1 MSPEEIKL
9 VQSTFQKV
17 APIAEDAAAMFYA
30 RLFELN
36 PKLKPLF
43 KNDMVGQGKKLMAML
58 ATAVNGLDHLDE
70 IVPAVRNLGVRHIDY
85 GTAAEDY
92 DTVGEALLWTLG
104 QGLGDAFTPEVKA
117 AWTEAYVLLATTMKD
132 AAKEAEAA

>member
-17 APIAEDAAAMFYA
+17 VPIAEDAAAMFYA

-36 PKLKPLF
+36 PKLKALF
-43 KNDMVGQGKKLMAML
+43 KGEMVGQGKKLMAML
-58 ATAVNGLDHLDE
+58 ATAVNGLDKLDE

-85 GTAAEDY
+85 GVKAQDY

-104 QGLGDAFTPEVKA
+104 QGLGDAFTPEVKS

-132 AAKEAEAA
+132 AAKEAA

>member
-1 MSPEEIKL
+1 
-9 VQSTFQKV
+9 
-17 APIAEDAAAMFYA
+17 
-30 RLFELN
+30 
-36 PKLKPLF
+36 
-43 KNDMVGQGKKLMAML
+43 MAML

>member
-17 APIAEDAAAMFYA
+17 VPIAEDAAAMFYA

-36 PKLKPLF
+36 PKLKTLF
-43 KNDMVGQGKKLMAML
+43 KGDMVGQGKKLMAML
-58 ATAVNGLDHLDE
+58 ATTVNGLDQLDE

-85 GTAAEDY
+85 GVSAQDY

-117 AWTEAYVLLATTMKD
+117 AWTKAYVLLATTMKD
-132 AAKEAEAA
+132 AAQAVEAA

>member
-30 RLFELN
+30 RLFPLN
-36 PKLKPLF
+36 PKLKTLF
-43 KNDMVGQGKKLMAML
+43 KGDMVGQGKKLMAML

-70 IVPAVRNLGVRHIDY
+70 IVPAVRNLGVRHVDY
-85 GTAAEDY
+85 GVSAQDY

-132 AAKEAEAA
+132 AAQAAEAA

>member
-17 APIAEDAAAMFYA
+17 VPIAEDAAAMFYA

-36 PKLKPLF
+36 PKLKTLF
-43 KNDMVGQGKKLMAML
+43 KGDMVGQGKKLMAML

-70 IVPAVRNLGVRHIDY
+70 IVPAVRNLGVRHVDY
-85 GTAAEDY
+85 GVSTQDY
-92 DTVGEALLWTLG
+92 DTVGEALLWTLE
-104 QGLGDAFTPEVKA
+104 QGLGDAFTPEVKT

-132 AAKEAEAA
+132 AAQAAEAA

>member
-17 APIAEDAAAMFYA
+17 VPIAEDAAAMFYA

-36 PKLKPLF
+36 PKLKALF
-43 KNDMVGQGKKLMAML
+43 KGEMVGQGKKLMAML
-58 ATAVNGLDHLDE
+58 ATAVNGLDKLDE
-70 IVPAVRNLGVRHIDY
+70 IVPAVRKLGVQHIAY
-85 GTAAEDY
+85 GVKEQDY

-104 QGLGDAFTPEVKA
+104 QGLGDAFTPEVKT

-132 AAKEAEAA
+132 AAKEAA

>member
-17 APIAEDAAAMFYA
+17 VPIAEDAAAMFYA

-36 PKLKPLF
+36 PKLKTLF
-43 KNDMVGQGKKLMAML
+43 KGDMVGQGKKLMAML

-70 IVPAVRNLGVRHIDY
+70 IVPAVRNLGVRHVDY
-85 GTAAEDY
+85 GVSAQDY
-92 DTVGEALLWTLG
+92 DTVGEALLWTLE
-104 QGLGDAFTPEVKA
+104 QGLGDAFTPEVKT

-132 AAKEAEAA
+132 AAQAAEAA